1 MSAQN
6 SYTLFQDK
14 YLNGQLADLGFN
26 EIVSFAAEGI
36 VPFGVIV
43 KRGTNKEDQ
52 ASVGG
57 PTNVL
62 GVSIR
67 DIAREYLVRGATTVS
82 YADKTE
88 VSVLRRGYFAVTLAA
103 GGNPGDALFYTTAT
117 GVINVGTAGGGQT
130 QLTAAQAELQT
141 VTAAGAVGVVRISL

>member
-1 MSAQN
+1 MSAQT

-26 EIVSFAAEGI
+26 EIVSFAAEGA

-43 KRGTNKEDQ
+43 KRGTDKEGQ
-52 ASVGG
+52 VLVGG
-57 PTNVL
+57 ATNVL
-62 GVSIR
+62 GVSVR
-67 DIAREYLVRGATTVS
+67 DIAREYLTRGATTVS

-88 VSVLRRGYFAVTLAA
+88 VTVLRRGYFAVTLAA